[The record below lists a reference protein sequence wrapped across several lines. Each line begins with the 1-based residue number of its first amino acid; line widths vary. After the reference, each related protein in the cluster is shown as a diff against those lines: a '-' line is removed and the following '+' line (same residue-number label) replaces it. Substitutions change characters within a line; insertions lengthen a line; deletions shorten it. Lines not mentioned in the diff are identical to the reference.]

1 MYQEFENQLVRMQG
15 SGLESAIASRRP
27 ASPFFAKGKLFY
39 PMGRKPTITNSG
51 KISKNPAG
59 KGDADYL
66 IESSLPNESFQ
77 PAYVKGM
84 SLGIPTEVGQTAI
97 LKPNPSLRTIDN
109 FNFYKR
115 DWLQGYKPVNVS
127 SAGQMSITPPVGGH
141 VKNIAKEL
149 LGLTR
154 NPGNKVAIAEGNTW
168 LKNWIDDPVTQAKI
182 DTDLGWIPQRGNTL
196 KDKFD
201 LGYEQAK
208 SFRPNTKEYPISNQI
223 QDLGESLF
231 LKNPNEHMHAGNKG
245 ISNLY
250 NKSPLERNL
259 IETSN
264 TFDPKYGSFVSR
276 NPGISQ
282 NQRALTTTHEGTHDW
297 ASDFLLNESGQKQD
311 ILNLLSPDTK
321 TLGNQ
326 FRKLR
331 NQGVSSKQILKT
343 MGKENAYKGYFADP
357 TETHAKIMEIR
368 KAFNMTPEQSKNL
381 TTSQAKNI
389 MNILDRGENVTN
401 INPTFLDVIDRDPKK
416 LAYLFNRLW
425 AVPAVA
431 AASQLQE
438 QKKGGQTSWL
448 NKYK

>member
-1 MYQEFENQLVRMQG
+1 
-15 SGLESAIASRRP
+15 
-27 ASPFFAKGKLFY
+27 
-39 PMGRKPTITNSG
+39 
-51 KISKNPAG
+51 
-59 KGDADYL
+59 
-66 IESSLPNESFQ
+66 
-77 PAYVKGM
+77 
-84 SLGIPTEVGQTAI
+84 
-97 LKPNPSLRTIDN
+97 
-109 FNFYKR
+109 
-115 DWLQGYKPVNVS
+115 
-127 SAGQMSITPPVGGH
+127 MSITPPVGGH